1 MILNRVMQAHPLSI
15 IQLQAQALGMSHV
28 VMEIAPPYKEGYQAA
43 ITKLREEHGITGLVT
58 GDILDV
64 CNGFMQGAVLGTG
77 VALHT
82 PLWGM
87 DRQTLLGLVYYF
99 GMDAIISCVDVTRL
113 GSGAGGTAADV
124 ASPAVVAVEA
134 GSAAL
139 DDSQDLESVE
149 PAVQGGE
156 KAAGGPQGGTDARGG
171 SGATGSEGGGSSQP
185 AADGFSTSTG
195 SVGVV
200 LDPAGDLLGQSL
212 SPALYAG
219 IMPAYVVGRGMDEC
233 GERGEFHTWVMD
245 AQLFVHG
252 KVVLKGRVVEAS
264 GSHSYLVPTDVVLVP
279 KIRMS

>member
-1 MILNRVMQAHPLSI
+1 MQAHPLSI
-15 IQLQAQALGMSHV
+15 IQLQAQALGMTHL

-87 DRQTLLGLVYYF
+87 DRQTLLGLVYHF

-113 GSGAGGTAADV
+113 GSGATAADV
-124 ASPAVVAVEA
+124 ANPALVALEP
-134 GSAAL
+134 GSVAL
-139 DDSQDLESVE
+139 HESQNLESSE
-149 PAVQGGE
+149 PAIQGGE
-156 KAAGGPQGGTDARGG
+156 EAGGSQEGGANARGG
-171 SGATGSEGGGSSQP
+171 SGETASGGGGTSKP
-185 AADGFSTSTG
+185 AAEDSSTG
-195 SVGVV
+195 ASKVSVCEPSAGAV
-200 LDPAGDLLGQSL
+200 LDPVGDLLGQSL

-264 GSHSYLVPTDVVLVP
+264 GSHSYLVPTDVELVP
-279 KIRMS
+279 KQSMS